1 MALTLHGT
9 VSDNTVAL
17 DRKSATPIIINGD
30 MAIAQRGDLTG
41 RSSGDNYVTDNFF
54 TAMSSLGTFSISQDT
69 DVPTGQGF
77 RKSLKLDCTT
87 AASVDGAS
95 DYIAFQKR
103 IESQD
108 LQLLKKGT
116 SSAEY
121 VTIAFW
127 VKSTVTGTGTLEIQD
142 ENSRTISQTYTISSS
157 NTWEKKVLSFVGDT
171 SGALG
176 NDNAKG
182 FELIWWLGA
191 GTTFTSGTLN
201 TSWNAQNNANRVSSS
216 NINIASSTDNNFY
229 VTGVQLEVGQF
240 DSDSI
245 PSFQFEDFG
254 TTLSRCQRY
263 YQHSFPYGTAPQNYS
278 SYVAGQSD
286 NSIGGTMSSTEFK
299 TVITFKCEMR
309 SAPTITYYRA
319 QNTPEDSEWTFYDG
333 ADKLNPSSMA
343 SNAQTH
349 RFTATLTYSSG
360 LTAGNAGLCQG
371 NYSSD
376 AEL

>member
-1 MALTLHGT
+1 MTSRAFT
-9 VSDNTVAL
+9 N
-17 DRKSATPIIINGD
+17 ATKRFRTQSKQPIVINGD
-30 MAIAQRGDLTG
+30 MAIAQRGNLTG
-41 RSSGDNYVTDNFF
+41 VSSSDNYVTDNFF
-54 TAMSSLGTFSISQDT
+54 TTVSSLGTFSISQDT

-77 RKSLKLDCTT
+77 RKSLELDCTT

-116 SSAEY
+116 SSAES

-127 VKSTVTGTGTLEIQD
+127 VKSTVTGTATLEIED

-157 NTWEKKVLSFVGDT
+157 NTWEKKVLSFIGDT

-182 FELIWWLGA
+182 ITLIWWLGA
-191 GTTFTSGTLN
+191 GTTFTSGSLN
-201 TSWNAQNNANRVSSS
+201 TSWSAQNNANRVSSS

-245 PSFQFEDFG
+245 PSFQFEDVG
-254 TTLSRCQRY
+254 TSLARCQRY
-263 YQHSFPYGTAPQNYS
+263 YFNLVEGNSLNFASGAYYNANLFAVHIPFPVT
-278 SYVAGQSD
+278 
-286 NSIGGTMSSTEFK
+286 
-299 TVITFKCEMR
+299 MR
-309 SAPTITYYRA
+309 SAPSVDKDVGTSFFNILANNTADACDDLAITRATTTGCALDFTGNVSGTIGHGGVMATGNSGA
-319 QNTPEDSEWTFYDG
+319 KIAFESE
-333 ADKLNPSSMA
+333 L
-343 SNAQTH
+343 
-349 RFTATLTYSSG
+349 
-360 LTAGNAGLCQG
+360 
-371 NYSSD
+371 
-376 AEL
+376 

>member
-17 DRKSATPIIINGD
+17 DRKTATPIIINGD
-30 MAIAQRGDLTG
+30 MAIAQRGNLTG
-41 RSSGDNYVTDNFF
+41 VSSSDNYVTDNFF
-54 TAMSSLGTFSISQDT
+54 TTVNSLGTFSISQDT
-69 DVPTGQGF
+69 DTPTGQGF

-87 AASVDGAS
+87 AGSIDGAG

-240 DSDSI
+240 DSNSI
-245 PSFQFEDFG
+245 PSFHFEDVG
-254 TTLSRCQRY
+254 TNLARCQRY
-263 YQHSFPYGTAPQNYS
+263 YFKTFAQGTTPAQNVDTDNVVLSFA
-278 SYVAGQSD
+278 
-286 NSIGGTMSSTEFK
+286 IGGGSASYGSYQFPVTMRTSGTLTTFNPYATNASLRKPNSSTDIATD
-299 TVITFKCEMR
+299 TVTTNEANMYI
-309 SAPTITYYRA
+309 
-319 QNTPEDSEWTFYDG
+319 G
-333 ADKLNPSSMA
+333 VLNVTTSL
-343 SNAQTH
+343 H
-349 RFTATLTYSSG
+349 LHFVV
-360 LTAGNAGLCQG
+360 
-371 NYSSD
+371 D

>member
-30 MAIAQRGDLTG
+30 MIIAQRGNLTG
-41 RSSGDNYVTDNFF
+41 VSSGDNYVTDNFF
-54 TAMSSLGTFSISQDT
+54 TTPNSLGTFSISQDT
-69 DVPTGQGF
+69 DTPTGQGF

-87 AASVDGAS
+87 AGSVDGAG

-127 VKSTVTGTGTLEIQD
+127 VKSTVTGTATLEIED

-157 NTWEKKVLSFVGDT
+157 NTWEKKVLSFIGDT

-182 FELIWWLGA
+182 ITLIWWLGA

-201 TSWNAQNNANRVSSS
+201 TSWSAQNNANRVSSS

-229 VTGVQLEVGQF
+229 ITGVQLEVGQF
-240 DSDSI
+240 DSNSI
-245 PSFQFEDFG
+245 PNFQFEDVG
-254 TTLSRCQRY
+254 TNLNRCRRY
-263 YQHSFPYGTAPQNYS
+263 C
-278 SYVAGQSD
+278 YVV
-286 NSIGGTMSSTEFK
+286 GGTGDGGAQCVGDYGVAIGSTVCE
-299 TVITFKCEMR
+299 TYVPLQPEMR
-309 SAPTITYYRA
+309 AAPSMTNSGSLNVSNGSTAQAATAIAINSTVNSRQFAGVRATVASGLSAGTINRI
-319 QNTPEDSEWTFYDG
+319 EDV
-333 ADKLNPSSMA
+333 
-343 SNAQTH
+343 
-349 RFTATLTYSSG
+349 SSG
-360 LTAGNAGLCQG
+360 GAKIIL
-371 NYSSD
+371 D

>member
-17 DRKSATPIIINGD
+17 DRKTATPLIINGD
-30 MAIAQRGDLTG
+30 MVIAQRGNLTG
-41 RSSGDNYVTDNFF
+41 ISSSDNYVTDNFF
-54 TAMSSLGTFSISQDT
+54 TTVSSLGTFSISQDT

-87 AASVDGAS
+87 AGSVDGAG

-127 VKSTVTGTGTLEIQD
+127 VKSTVTGTATLEIED
-142 ENSRTISQTYTISSS
+142 ENSRTISQTYTISSA

-176 NDNAKG
+176 NDNEKG
-182 FELIWWLGA
+182 ITLIWWLGA

-240 DSDSI
+240 DSNSI
-245 PSFQFEDFG
+245 PAFQFEDVS
-254 TTLSRCQRY
+254 TSLARCQRY
-263 YQHSFPYGTAPQNYS
+263 FVTTYNEGVVPGTNGSKHGAIFVYRQRDNNYAGFNFQFPVGMRTIPAQVRYSLDGTSGQATASTTNFTSSTNHAINGTSSVVAYGTGTAADDCYQH
-278 SYVAGQSD
+278 
-286 NSIGGTMSSTEFK
+286 
-299 TVITFKCEMR
+299 
-309 SAPTITYYRA
+309 
-319 QNTPEDSEWTFYDG
+319 
-333 ADKLNPSSMA
+333 
-343 SNAQTH
+343 
-349 RFTATLTYSSG
+349 FT
-360 LTAGNAGLCQG
+360 C
-371 NYSSD
+371 D